1 MDKRHQLCVKSW
13 LHGTYSPA
21 SLLLK
26 ATTHHITHKYGLQ
39 IKKGRDKQSKTIL
52 KMKRYD
58 TLKEEKTGYLDAW
71 WITTTNGMW
80 NEVSE
85 TGQWYDWHASLSSET
100 HCPIPLWLNRP
111 LTTAQEDLFVFWF
124 MKWAECNQ
132 AIKTIVLKEIVC
144 EGVILRTD
152 IANMWNKQLNL
163 PESDCFPRWCLHI
176 LTTLC
181 PLPLKSQMWCQYKV
195 QTTWHDQNLIYIH
208 KINQS

>member
-111 LTTAQEDLFVFWF
+111 LKTAQEDLFVFWF

-152 IANMWNKQLNL
+152 IANMWNKQLNCTWIWL
-163 PESDCFPRWCLHI
+163 F
-176 LTTLC
+176 
-181 PLPLKSQMWCQYKV
+181 SQMMFTHFNNPVPTSSEITNVMPIQG
-195 QTTWHDQNLIYIH
+195 TNNMTWSKPHLH
-208 KINQS
+208 T